1 MNTDKY
7 TWNTLLF
14 TADILVQKGVLSE
27 DELIKI
33 IDLVDIKKVVKFN
46 KLSKE
51 FITKYII
58 PRIDYDDYD
67 GLDEYMI
74 DKYQNYFK

>member
-14 TADILVQKGVLSE
+14 TADILVQKGILSE

-33 IDLVDIKKVVKFN
+33 IDLVDIKKVVKYN
-46 KLSKE
+46 KLSQE
-51 FITKYII
+51 FIDKYII

-67 GLDEYMI
+67 GLDLCMI
-74 DKYQNYFK
+74 DDYQNKLK